1 MAARGERGLKE
12 RWPLRRPRDRSEE
25 LLYSSSSM
33 VAKEEEPRFGS
44 REQEAPRGRE
54 APSLQARLP
63 QPPWVAS
70 SIYKNAKGWFSLS
83 KSRYAMGNKSVSP
96 LQYGHQMTPMVQV
109 KTRKKDNGQMGFH
122 VVSED
127 VKAAKPTATDA
138 AEEIGPSEQV
148 LRWRKGPGKAQ
159 APAQPPKAFRKA
171 AEGSGHQNP
180 LTWFGI
186 LVPQSLRQAQR
197 TFQEGIQLAAEIASL
212 QSDIETTQRHYHAL
226 LGEKHKLVAREK
238 QRCP

>member
-1 MAARGERGLKE
+1 MMAPAQNAGPAEVC
-12 RWPLRRPRDRSEE
+12 EE
-25 LLYSSSSM
+25 LDQVILHLFDTLEM
-33 VAKEEEPRFGS
+33 LQTKRKAFNNLI
-44 REQEAPRGRE
+44 EQ
-54 APSLQARLP
+54 
-63 QPPWVAS
+63 
-70 SIYKNAKGWFSLS
+70 GWFSLS

-138 AEEIGPSEQV
+138 VEEIGPSEQV